1 MKIKL
6 QFSACET
13 QVKTWAEG
21 NDDHEAEVEKPENS
35 SACLSYQMTTISS
48 LALRYPSQDPDLA
61 LEPNFQFPTE
71 FMQNY
76 SSCWQTRNRKQLSI
90 NFYVHTPER

>member
-1 MKIKL
+1 MKSKL

-35 SACLSYQMTTISS
+35 SACLSFQMTTKSS
-48 LALRYPSQDPDLA
+48 LALRHPSQDPDLA
-61 LEPNFQFPTE
+61 LEPNCQSLQNLCKITVLADKQETE
-71 FMQNY
+71 N
-76 SSCWQTRNRKQLSI
+76 N
-90 NFYVHTPER
+90 

>member
-35 SACLSYQMTTISS
+35 SACLFSKWQ
-48 LALRYPSQDPDLA
+48 
-61 LEPNFQFPTE
+61 
-71 FMQNY
+71 QNLHWL
-76 SSCWQTRNRKQLSI
+76 SDTLPKTQT
-90 NFYVHTPER
+90 

>member
-21 NDDHEAEVEKPENS
+21 NDDDEAEVEKPENS
-35 SACLSYQMTTISS
+35 SACLFS
-48 LALRYPSQDPDLA
+48 
-61 LEPNFQFPTE
+61 
-71 FMQNY
+71 
-76 SSCWQTRNRKQLSI
+76 K
-90 NFYVHTPER
+90 